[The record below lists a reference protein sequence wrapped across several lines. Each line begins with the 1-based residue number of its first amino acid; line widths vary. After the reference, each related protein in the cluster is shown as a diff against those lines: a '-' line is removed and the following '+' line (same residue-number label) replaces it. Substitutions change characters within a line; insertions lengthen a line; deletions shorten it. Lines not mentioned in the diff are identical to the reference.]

1 MNPNVNFVAE
11 EFPRRIDSISVDD
24 KPQWG
29 KMTPQHMVEHL
40 GSVFLIGSGKM
51 RVPGLPKEKQEK
63 MYHLLTN
70 GQLKFKPGTKSPVL
84 PDHLLPLRFSNLDEA
99 KMALQKA
106 VMRFFEAFEAE
117 PEQCIE
123 HPVFGLLTYGEWLEF
138 HEMHVKHHLRQFGLM
153 EIGREE

>member
-1 MNPNVNFVAE
+1 MEPNVYFVAE
-11 EFPRRIDSISVDD
+11 DFPQKINSISEKDQA
-24 KPQWG
+24 KWG
-29 KMTPQHMVEHL
+29 KMTAQHMVEHL
-40 GSVFLIGSGKM
+40 GSIFLIGSGEM
-51 RVPGLPKEKQEK
+51 RVPGLPKEKQEE

-70 GQLKFKPGTKSPVL
+70 GQLKFTPGTKSPVL

-117 PEQCIE
+117 PEQRIE